1 MDSSWEYDFLVN
13 SPDPWQVKA
22 MQNAEQYSNSEVVL
36 NKTYPPFS
44 KLEFCVWWGGEER
57 GGGLN

>member
-36 NKTYPPFS
+36 NKNIHHFVNVS
-44 KLEFCVWWGGEER
+44 SILMAGINK
-57 GGGLN
+57 